1 LVLPLG
7 VEATVDYAGTQG
19 TNPGLDQINVTIPQ
33 SLAGT
38 GNVPVLLSV
47 GGMTSLNV
55 TIVGVRLRR
64 R

>member
-1 LVLPLG
+1 M
-7 VEATVDYAGTQG
+7 DYAGTQG

-33 SLAGT
+33 SLAGM